1 MFKRGECFSMNGVLI
16 MRVTKTK
23 FLPILAMAGLLT
35 GCSDG
40 PTTPVTHVDRQYL
53 SQRCDDAVSAFKV
66 SRPGMDKWIKSAYA
80 YAILPSVGAG
90 AIGIGGASGRGEVIR
105 NGGLLGYCRLT
116 QVNIGAQIGGQEFA
130 ELILFQNKYALSQ
143 FETGQT
149 TFDARATA
157 VAAASGAGTAANY
170 QYGVVVFTLPLDGL
184 MVQAAIGGQH
194 FTFAP
199 VD

>member
-1 MFKRGECFSMNGVLI
+1 
-16 MRVTKTK
+16 MRFTKTQ
-23 FLPILAMAGLLT
+23 FLPMLAMAGLLA
-35 GCSDG
+35 GCSYG
-40 PTTPVTHVDRQYL
+40 PTTPVTRVDREYL
-53 SQRCDDAVSAFKV
+53 SQRCSSAVSEFKDE
-66 SRPGMDKWIKSAYA
+66 RAGMGKWMHSAYA

-105 NGGLLGYCRLT
+105 NGNLLGYCKLT
-116 QVNIGAQIGGQEFA
+116 QVNIGAQIGGQSFA
-130 ELILFQNKYALSQ
+130 ELILFHDKNALSR

-199 VD
+199 AGQ

>member
-1 MFKRGECFSMNGVLI
+1 
-16 MRVTKTK
+16 MRFTKTQ
-23 FLPILAMAGLLT
+23 FLPMLAVAGLLA
-35 GCSDG
+35 GCSYG
-40 PTTPVTHVDRQYL
+40 PTTPVTRVGRESL
-53 SQRCDDAVSAFKV
+53 SQRCSSAVSEFKAA
-66 SRPGMDKWIKSAYA
+66 RAGMGKWIDSAYA

-105 NGGLLGYCRLT
+105 NGSLLGYCKLT
-116 QVNIGAQIGGQEFA
+116 QVNIGAQIGGQSFA
-130 ELILFQNKYALSQ
+130 ELILFHDSSALSR
-143 FETGQT
+143 FESGQT

-199 VD
+199 AGQ

>member
-1 MFKRGECFSMNGVLI
+1 MRMTNLKMLSLLAVVVL
-16 MRVTKTK
+16 
-23 FLPILAMAGLLT
+23 LA

-40 PTTPVTHVDRQYL
+40 PTTPVTSVGRQYL
-53 SQRCDDAVSAFKV
+53 SQRCSAALADFKQ
-66 SRPGMDKWIKSAYA
+66 SRSGMHRWIKSAYA

-105 NGGLLGYCRLT
+105 NGSLLGYCKLT
-116 QVNIGAQIGGQEFA
+116 QVNIGAQIGGQRFA
-130 ELILFQNKYALSQ
+130 ELILFRDQLALSRFQ
-143 FETGQT
+143 SGQT

-194 FTFAP
+194 FTYAP
-199 VD
+199 AD